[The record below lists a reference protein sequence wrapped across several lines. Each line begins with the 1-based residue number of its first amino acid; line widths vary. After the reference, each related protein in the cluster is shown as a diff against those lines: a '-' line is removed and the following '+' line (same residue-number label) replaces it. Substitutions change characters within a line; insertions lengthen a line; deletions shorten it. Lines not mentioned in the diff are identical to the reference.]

1 MYIKTRISQSL
12 LIKTRT
18 DRLPAMCLH
27 NLFLIF
33 VLLAFNVTNIFG
45 SRDSD
50 IFQVYF
56 GYDVIARMQLELL
69 YNTDEYR
76 QI

>member
-1 MYIKTRISQSL
+1 
-12 LIKTRT
+12 
-18 DRLPAMCLH
+18 MCLH
-27 NLFLIF
+27 NLFLIS

-76 QI
+76 QIWMLH